1 MRIGKKV
8 AEPRLSFIIRILIAD
23 DFKDW
28 RRQVHLL
35 LRARP
40 DWQVINEA
48 SDGFEAIRKAEAL
61 KPDVI
66 LLDISLPKLNGIEA
80 ARRIRQLSP
89 STKIVFLSQ
98 NNDPDIVQAALSTG
112 AEGYVHKSDAQS
124 ELLPAIDAVL
134 PGEQF
139 MSGTLRDRKSTDSP
153 REIAPHRHEVQF
165 YSDDTSLLDRVTRF
179 IAAALKGGNAAIVIA
194 TKSHRDS
201 LLQRLKAEDVDTDS
215 ALRAGTYIS
224 LDAADMLSRIMVKG
238 LPDPVLFFA
247 GFGGA
252 IEAAAK
258 AAKSERPRVAVFGEG
273 VALLKAEGKVDAAI
287 RLEQLSNELAKTHKV
302 DILCAYP
309 LSSFQNEE
317 DEHIFRNICA
327 EHSAVYS

>member
-1 MRIGKKV
+1 M
-8 AEPRLSFIIRILIAD
+8 AEPRLSLIIRILIAD

-48 SDGFEAIRKAEAL
+48 SDGFEAIRKAEVL
-61 KPDVI
+61 KPDLI
-66 LLDISLPKLNGIEA
+66 LLDIGLPKLNGIEA
-80 ARRIRQLSP
+80 ARRIRQISP
-89 STKIVFLSQ
+89 RTKIVFLSQ

-112 AEGYVHKSDAQS
+112 AEGYVHKTDAQS

-134 PGEQF
+134 PGKQF
-139 MSGTLRDRKSTDSP
+139 ISGTLRGRKFADSP
-153 REIAPHRHEVQF
+153 REIAAHRHEVQF

-179 IAAALKGGNAAIVIA
+179 IAVALKGGNAAIVIA

-215 ALRAGTYIS
+215 ALQMGTYIS
-224 LDAADMLSRIMVKG
+224 LDAADTLSRIMVKS

-247 GFGGA
+247 GFGAA

-258 AAKSERPRVAVFGEG
+258 AAKSELPRVVVFGEG
-273 VALLKAEGKVDAAI
+273 VALMKAEGNVDAAI
-287 RLEQLSNELAKTHKV
+287 RLEQLSNELAKRHEV

-317 DEHIFRNICA
+317 DQHIFQSICV